1 MAAAAARFFRAK
13 LSRLSFSY
21 IQKSRPFIM
30 TVFRLSLKNASRWRR
45 FYLPRRKSLHWGFAV
60 GTTGVLCGGVAFCAA
75 SSGDLIDI
83 NKSNSPEIMR
93 SYSSPARLF
102 ALLKR
107 KREN

>member
-1 MAAAAARFFRAK
+1 M
-13 LSRLSFSY
+13 
-21 IQKSRPFIM
+21 
-30 TVFRLSLKNASRWRR
+30 
-45 FYLPRRKSLHWGFAV
+45 

-102 ALLKR
+102 APFEEKKR
-107 KREN
+107 KLNTVV

>member
-1 MAAAAARFFRAK
+1 MGA
-13 LSRLSFSY
+13 
-21 IQKSRPFIM
+21 
-30 TVFRLSLKNASRWRR
+30 
-45 FYLPRRKSLHWGFAV
+45 
-60 GTTGVLCGGVAFCAA
+60 TGVLCGGVAFCAA